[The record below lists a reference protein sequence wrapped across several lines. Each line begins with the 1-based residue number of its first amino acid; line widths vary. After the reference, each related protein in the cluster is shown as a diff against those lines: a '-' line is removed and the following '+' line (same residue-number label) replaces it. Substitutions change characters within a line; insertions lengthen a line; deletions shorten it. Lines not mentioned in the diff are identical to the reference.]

1 MENTKLVS
9 GVFYQLSPKRET
21 FQGRSL
27 GWWIAFIIIVGGA
40 LVMLGGLFI
49 LAALSIS
56 ELGIQVVLS
65 TFVITI
71 IMTIFLAVRN
81 AMIQMKRLTVRRGY
95 ALFVLMCVI
104 IALVVFPLSTF
115 FLPDDALTLWMATVG
130 GGLTLSAVVLM
141 IRDAYP
147 ELRERGTPGIITT
160 GGLIIVFSM
169 VYMTFVAPF
178 ITPYLPFT
186 LNVGPLLDPPSTAF
200 PLGTTNLGQD
210 MLSRT
215 IAGGATMLQV
225 AAISVAVCF
234 TIGVPAGL
242 LASYRGGLT
251 DRTVSLVMDSIFAFP
266 GLVLAIAI
274 AAMLG
279 PGAVNMAISIAV
291 VYVPSYFRVVRSQVL
306 TIKELPYVEAAIVMG
321 ARDRDI
327 IFRYVLPNALPSA
340 VVVMSINFAD
350 AVLTAAGLTFV
361 GLGLPVDVADWG
373 WDLTN
378 GRNQMIVGAWWV
390 SSFPGLMIVVLAL
403 GFTLA
408 GDGLNEILTP
418 KLTE

>member
-1 MENTKLVS
+1 
-9 GVFYQLSPKRET
+9 FYQLLPKRASFE
-21 FQGRSL
+21 GRTT
-27 GWWIAFIIIVGGA
+27 GWWIVFIIIVGGS
-40 LVMLGGLFI
+40 LVMLAGLFI
-49 LAALSIS
+49 LAAISIS
-56 ELGIQVVLS
+56 QVGIQVVLS
-65 TFVITI
+65 TFAILIVIV
-71 IMTIFLAVRN
+71 IFLAVRDVR
-81 AMIQMKRLTVRRGY
+81 IQEGLLTRRRGY
-95 ALFVLMCVI
+95 ALFALVCII
-104 IALVVFPLSTF
+104 IAVVVLPISFIFMPTNALV
-115 FLPDDALTLWMATVG
+115 LWMSVFG
-130 GGLTLSAVVLM
+130 GGLTLSAVALM

-147 ELRERGTPGIITT
+147 ELRERGTPGLMTI
-160 GGLIIVFSM
+160 GGLLIVFAI
-169 VYMTFVAPF
+169 VYMTLVSPF
-178 ITPYLPFT
+178 ITPYIPFS
-186 LNVGPLLDPPSTAF
+186 LNVGPRLEPPSAGF

-234 TIGVPAGL
+234 TIGVPVGL
-242 LASYRGGLT
+242 LASYRGGIT
-251 DRTVSLVMDSIFAFP
+251 DRVLSLVMDSIFAFP

-291 VYVPSYFRVVRSQVL
+291 VYIPSYFRVVRSQVL
-306 TIKELPYVEAAIVMG
+306 TVRELPYVEAAVVMG

-327 IFRYVLPNALPSA
+327 VFRYILPNVLPSA

-361 GLGLPVDVADWG
+361 GLGLPVDIADWG

-378 GRNQMIVGAWWV
+378 GRSQMIVGAWWV
-390 SSFPGLMIVVLAL
+390 SSFPGFMIVILAL

-418 KLTE
+418 KLQE

>member
-1 MENTKLVS
+1 FEGRTK
-9 GVFYQLSPKRET
+9 
-21 FQGRSL
+21 
-27 GWWIAFIIIVGGA
+27 GWWIAFIVLVGGSF
-40 LVMLGGLFI
+40 VMLAGLLI

-56 ELGIQVVLS
+56 QIGIQVVLS
-65 TFVITI
+65 TFFITI
-71 IMTIFLAVRN
+71 SIIIFLAIRDVR
-81 AMIQMKRLTVRRGY
+81 IREGRLTKRRGY
-95 ALFVLMCVI
+95 VLFALIC
-104 IALVVFPLSTF
+104 LVAAIVVYPLSLLF
-115 FLPDDALTLWMATVG
+115 MPDDALNLWMAIVG
-130 GGLTLSAVVLM
+130 GGLTLSVVALT
-141 IRDAYP
+141 IRDGYP
-147 ELRERGTPGIITT
+147 ELRERGTPGLMTL
-160 GGLIIVFSM
+160 GGLLIVFAI
-169 VYMTFVAPF
+169 VYMTFLAPY
-178 ITPYLPFT
+178 ITPHIPFT
-186 LNVGPLLDPPSTAF
+186 LNVGPRLSPPSPEF

-234 TIGVPAGL
+234 TIGVPVGL
-242 LASYRGGLT
+242 MASYRGGIT
-251 DRTVSLVMDSIFAFP
+251 DRVLSLMMDSIFAFP

-291 VYVPSYFRVVRSQVL
+291 VYIPSYFRVVRSQVL
-306 TIKELPYVEAAIVMG
+306 TVRELPYVEAAVVMG

-327 IFRYVLPNALPSA
+327 MFRYILPNVLPSA

-361 GLGLPVDVADWG
+361 GLGLPVDIADWG

-378 GRNQMIVGAWWV
+378 GRDQLIVGAWWV
-390 SSFPGLMIVVLAL
+390 SSFPGLMIVILAL

-418 KLTE
+418 KLQE